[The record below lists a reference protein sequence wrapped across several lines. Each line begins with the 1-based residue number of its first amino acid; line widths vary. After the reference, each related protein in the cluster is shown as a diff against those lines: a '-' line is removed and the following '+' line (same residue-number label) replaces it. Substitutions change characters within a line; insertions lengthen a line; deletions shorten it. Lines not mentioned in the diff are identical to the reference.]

1 MSDYQAFQVE
11 LKGSIAHVQ
20 INRPEKVNAMNAAFW
35 TEIIEIFQWIDETD
49 AVRVVVLSGAGKH
62 FSAGIDLMLLAS
74 VANEMGKDVGRNAR
88 MLRRKILQMQASFNA
103 VDQCCK
109 PVLAAIQGYCIG
121 GAIDLIA
128 ACLGPARLVIVR
140 RSLSGESALQ
150 RIQVM
155 SDYQAFQ
162 VELKGSIAHVQIN
175 RPEKVNAMNATFWT
189 EIIEIFQWIDET
201 DAVRVVVLSGAGKH
215 FSAGIDLMLLAS
227 VANEMGKD
235 VGRNAR
241 MLRRKI
247 LQMQASFNA
256 VDQCC
261 KPVLAA
267 IQGYCIGG
275 AIDLIAACDMRYA
288 AEDAQFSIKEI
299 DMGMAADVGTLQ
311 RLPRIIGD
319 GMLRELAYT
328 GRMVAAQEA
337 RAIGLVNRV
346 YSDQQALLDG
356 VMAIANEIA
365 SKSPIAIAGTKRM
378 ISYMRDHSVDD
389 GLDYV
394 ATWNAAMLQS
404 SDLRLAMTAHM
415 TKQKPEFVD

>member
-103 VDQCCK
+103 VDQC
-109 PVLAAIQGYCIG
+109 
-121 GAIDLIA
+121 
-128 ACLGPARLVIVR
+128 R
-140 RSLSGESALQ
+140 
-150 RIQVM
+150 
-155 SDYQAFQ
+155 
-162 VELKGSIAHVQIN
+162 
-175 RPEKVNAMNATFWT
+175 
-189 EIIEIFQWIDET
+189 
-201 DAVRVVVLSGAGKH
+201 
-215 FSAGIDLMLLAS
+215 
-227 VANEMGKD
+227 
-235 VGRNAR
+235 
-241 MLRRKI
+241 
-247 LQMQASFNA
+247 
-256 VDQCC
+256 

-337 RAIGLVNRV
+337 LAIGLVNRV

-389 GLDYV
+389 GLEYV

-415 TKQKPEFVD
+415 TKQKPEFLD